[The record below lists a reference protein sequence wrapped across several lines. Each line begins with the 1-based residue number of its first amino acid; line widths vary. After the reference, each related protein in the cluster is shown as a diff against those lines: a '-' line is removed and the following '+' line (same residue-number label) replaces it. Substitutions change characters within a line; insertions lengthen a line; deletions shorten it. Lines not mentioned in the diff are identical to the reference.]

1 MYWKRLTIIA
11 LTSTFILMKA
21 EATQWADTLYI
32 NPGII
37 SLDTNGQADFPYL
50 AFNNSPQFDQH
61 NYFSKVIQGNSLQL
75 TLVNNDTVSHTI
87 LISEGQFSSGS
98 ILPGQSAVVNLGNLG
113 QGIYDIKD
121 SLELNRFLGLS
132 TFFTVWED
140 LDKNF
145 FWHLNEHQSQWNA
158 DIRNG
163 IPVNTDSFAPDYFSI
178 NDNVHPQIM
187 SDTLARVTGN
197 VGDSILIFVHNSG
210 KMSHAVHFHG
220 YHVFILYSNGNAL
233 DVGREKDSIPIL
245 PGKSQVY
252 LLVPFQDGIYPVH
265 DHNLIAT
272 TGGGNYPS
280 GMMVMMNI
288 GP

>member
-1 MYWKRLTIIA
+1 MYWKNFIITLVICIA
-11 LTSTFILMKA
+11 GSIKA
-21 EATQWADTLYI
+21 NATQWADTLFI

-37 SLDTNGQADFPYL
+37 SLDTNGQADFPYI
-50 AFNNSPQFDQH
+50 AFNKSPQFDQH
-61 NYFSKVIQGNSLQL
+61 NYFSNVNPGTTLQL
-75 TLVNNDTVSHTI
+75 TITNNDSMAHTI
-87 LISEGQFSSGS
+87 FISNGQFSTGPV
-98 ILPGQSAVVNLGNLG
+98 LPGQSVTLNLGSLNQG
-113 QGIYDIKD
+113 VYGIYD
-121 SLELNRFLGLS
+121 SLEINRFLGLS
-132 TFFTVWED
+132 TFFVIWEN
-140 LDKNF
+140 LDKDF
-145 FWHLNEHQSQWNA
+145 YWHLNEHQSTWN
-158 DIRNG
+158 DSIRNG
-163 IPVNTDSFAPDYFSI
+163 ETVDTDSFAPDYFSI
-178 NDNVHPQIM
+178 NDQVHPQIM

-220 YHVFILYSNGNAL
+220 YHVIILFSNGNAL

-245 PGKSQVY
+245 PGASQVY